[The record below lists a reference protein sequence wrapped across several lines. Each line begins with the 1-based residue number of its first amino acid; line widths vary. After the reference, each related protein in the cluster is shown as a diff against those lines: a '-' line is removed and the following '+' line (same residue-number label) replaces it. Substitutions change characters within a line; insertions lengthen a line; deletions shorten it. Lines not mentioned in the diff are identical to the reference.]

1 MNKKIFIVFI
11 IILLSGGIFA
21 QTETHGEKKME
32 LLRLFPKIAMIGD
45 SLSSGEIVEDDDRA
59 LGVLFGGVHP
69 ERGTVDEGPACVDVY
84 EGSWLSHIC
93 RRIGAKARHYTRG
106 GLTAKQW
113 LEWFNYFMVLDKE
126 KYPCYFIA
134 LGSNDFYSSWKI
146 GTPDDTIGEETFS
159 GYYSE
164 IIKSIRKVNPHAII
178 FCLSLYHRY
187 TERIN
192 QNGDNPQ
199 DFNRAI
205 KDISDNYEK
214 CYYLDFANT
223 SENVLESSE
232 YERRGHYDS
241 IGYLAVSY
249 EIEALANKALEENK
263 DDLRDVSLYF

>member
-1 MNKKIFIVFI
+1 MKKIIIAFI
-11 IILLSGGIFA
+11 IMLLSAAVFA
-21 QTETHGEKKME
+21 QTENKGENKME

-69 ERGTVDEGPACVDVY
+69 ERGTVDEGPACVDVHK
-84 EGSWLSHIC
+84 GSWLTHIC
-93 RRIGAKARHYTRG
+93 RRIGAKSRHYTRG

-113 LEWFNYFMVLDKE
+113 LEWFNYFMVLDSE

-134 LGSNDFYSSWKI
+134 LGTNDFLSSYKK
-146 GTPDDTIGEETFS
+146 GTPKDTVKDETFS

-164 IIKSIRKVNPHAII
+164 IIKSVRKVNPNAII
-178 FCLSLYHRY
+178 FCLSMYNQY
-187 TERIN
+187 KDIVN
-192 QNGDNPQ
+192 QNGDTYP
-199 DFNRAI
+199 DFSQAV
-205 KDISDNYEK
+205 KDITKQYDK
-214 CYYLDFANT
+214 CYYLDFAGT
-223 SENVLESSE
+223 SENVLEKSE

-241 IGYLAVSY
+241 IGYLAISY